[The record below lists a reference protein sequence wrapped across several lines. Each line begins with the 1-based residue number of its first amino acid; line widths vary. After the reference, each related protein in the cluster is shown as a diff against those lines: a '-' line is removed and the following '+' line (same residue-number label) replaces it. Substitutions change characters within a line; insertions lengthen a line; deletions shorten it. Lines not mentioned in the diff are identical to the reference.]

1 MNFKHILIILF
12 TFSVKFSYS
21 KVISNRG
28 LFCPPKPETKPDF
41 EAAKYLGYW
50 YQVSGTPTFFN
61 PEGTSCIKADYSPGD
76 DSKINVRNTALK
88 PNGEFKETCGFAE
101 VPDPSKPAEL
111 VVKFPHSPAG
121 DYWIL
126 ETDYDNYV
134 SIYTCENFLGFWKV
148 EYAWVLARNP
158 TNFTQ
163 EIMDTAL
170 HYVNRSLLKGDIL
183 ESQR

>member
-1 MNFKHILIILF
+1 M
-12 TFSVKFSYS
+12 
-21 KVISNRG
+21 
-28 LFCPPKPETKPDF
+28 
-41 EAAKYLGYW
+41 
-50 YQVSGTPTFFN
+50 
-61 PEGTSCIKADYSPGD
+61 
-76 DSKINVRNTALK
+76 K

-158 TNFTQ
+158 TNLTQ

-170 HYVNRSLLKGDIL
+170 NAFHSQNLLDTSKFVSF
-183 ESQR
+183 SQEGCTYENPSGAEPCS